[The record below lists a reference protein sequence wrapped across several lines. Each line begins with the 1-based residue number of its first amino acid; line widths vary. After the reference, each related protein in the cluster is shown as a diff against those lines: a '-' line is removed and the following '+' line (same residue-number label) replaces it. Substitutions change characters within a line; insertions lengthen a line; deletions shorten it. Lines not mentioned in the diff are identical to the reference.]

1 VQLVGFPTR
10 IGGRVTGE
18 RADPPEDVCDC
29 QQMWPIWGALITAG
43 LTAIVFIL
51 VERRTSSPMLP
62 LELFSSSTFSAAN
75 VVGLLLN
82 FGFYGQLFF
91 INLFF
96 QQIRGYSPLLA
107 GLALLPETGVIWLAD
122 GLSNDRWFADWSRW
136 ISEHV
141 PDRRHHSEGPAE
153 MEREVTR

>member
-1 VQLVGFPTR
+1 
-10 IGGRVTGE
+10 
-18 RADPPEDVCDC
+18 
-29 QQMWPIWGALITAG
+29 MWPIWGALITAG
-43 LTAIVFIL
+43 QAEIVLIL

-82 FGFYGQLFF
+82 FGFYRQLFF

-107 GLALLPETGVIWLAD
+107 DQQRLCHRFKEQGQVILALD
-122 GLSNDRWFADWSRW
+122 GLQ
-136 ISEHV
+136 
-141 PDRRHHSEGPAE
+141 PDHRP
-153 MEREVTR
+153 

>member
-1 VQLVGFPTR
+1 
-10 IGGRVTGE
+10 
-18 RADPPEDVCDC
+18 
-29 QQMWPIWGALITAG
+29 MWPIWGALITAG

-62 LELFSSSTFSAAN
+62 LELFGSRTFSAAN

-96 QQIRGYSPLLA
+96 QNVWGFSALLA
-107 GLALLPETGVIWLAD
+107 GLALLPQAGVVALSSWVSGRVTARTGPRVPMTV
-122 GLSNDRWFADWSRW
+122 GLLTGG
-136 ISEHV
+136 IV
-141 PDRRHHSEGPAE
+141 
-153 MEREVTR
+153 

>member
-1 VQLVGFPTR
+1 
-10 IGGRVTGE
+10 
-18 RADPPEDVCDC
+18 
-29 QQMWPIWGALITAG
+29 
-43 LTAIVFIL
+43 
-51 VERRTSSPMLP
+51 MLP

-122 GLSNDRWFADWSRW
+122 GLSGRVTAHTGPRFPMIVGSLIGVARFLSMCLTDATTPRDQPRWNGKLQDDGMRA
-136 ISEHV
+136 
-141 PDRRHHSEGPAE
+141 
-153 MEREVTR
+153 

>member
-1 VQLVGFPTR
+1 MQLVGFPTR

-107 GLALLPETGVIWLAD
+107 GLALLPETGDLA
-122 GLSNDRWFADWSRW
+122 GRRAFRACHRSHGAALSNDRWFADWSR
-136 ISEHV
+136 
-141 PDRRHHSEGPAE
+141 
-153 MEREVTR
+153 

>member
-1 VQLVGFPTR
+1 
-10 IGGRVTGE
+10 
-18 RADPPEDVCDC
+18 
-29 QQMWPIWGALITAG
+29 MWPIWGALITAG
-43 LTAIVFIL
+43 LTAIVFIH

-107 GLALLPETGVIWLAD
+107 GLALLPETGDLA
-122 GLSNDRWFADWSRW
+122 GRRAFRACHRSHGAALSNDRWFADWSRW
-136 ISEHV
+136 IPEHV
-141 PDRRHHSEGPAE
+141 PDSRYHSEVPAE

>member
-1 VQLVGFPTR
+1 
-10 IGGRVTGE
+10 
-18 RADPPEDVCDC
+18 
-29 QQMWPIWGALITAG
+29 MWPIWGALITAG
-43 LTAIVFIL
+43 LTAIVFII

-107 GLALLPETGVIWLAD
+107 GLALLPETVSSGWPTGFPGVSPL
-122 GLSNDRWFADWSRW
+122 
-136 ISEHV
+136 
-141 PDRRHHSEGPAE
+141 
-153 MEREVTR
+153 TRGRAFQ

>member
-1 VQLVGFPTR
+1 
-10 IGGRVTGE
+10 
-18 RADPPEDVCDC
+18 
-29 QQMWPIWGALITAG
+29 MWPIWGALITAG

-82 FGFYGQLFF
+82 FGFYGQVFF

-122 GLSNDRWFADWSRW
+122 ALSAPLPPPTPPPFP
-136 ISEHV
+136 I
-141 PDRRHHSEGPAE
+141 
-153 MEREVTR
+153 T